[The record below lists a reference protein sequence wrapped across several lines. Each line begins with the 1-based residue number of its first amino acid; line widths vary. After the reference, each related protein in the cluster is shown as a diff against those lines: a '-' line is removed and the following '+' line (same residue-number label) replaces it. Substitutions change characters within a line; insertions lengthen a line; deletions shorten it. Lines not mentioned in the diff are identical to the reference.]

1 MTYKDAVAAL
11 AALGDGSAGVFRA
24 ADATAAGVSRK
35 QLAALCQ
42 AGVIARVFP
51 GIYRITAVAETNEQ
65 LLRAALLWAG
75 DDAAAA
81 GRSAAE
87 LYGFEGV
94 TASRPEIVV
103 PPERRARSATVVVHH
118 AHHRGALMTRTVRG
132 VRVTGV
138 EPTLV
143 ALAHSLEP
151 EAFEIACEDARRRGL
166 TSVAAIGSYL
176 ERWGRRGRPGVAA
189 TRALMAE
196 LDPVN
201 ASRSALEVKTR
212 RLLVANDLGD
222 FTREFPLDWN
232 GRTYRYDF
240 AFERPRV
247 ILEVNGRRWRRSV
260 HRTRRDAGETG
271 LRRIRASAST
281 ETGDEHV
288 VEEPAGSSVVG
299 GVDHASGD
307 RHERQHDAHHPLRG
321 AGDVEIGPEL
331 TGRPRRFE
339 VAVPE
344 AGHARHH
351 LDQARADHRGELG
364 RLLGLEPQPERAR
377 SLLPREHHRGGD
389 LRRDAPGG
397 RHAGVRLGPELV
409 VGTREGR
416 RDQRRLVGKV
426 TVEPRARHAGLVRDL
441 GHGGPAN
448 ARARQAPLRRVEQPV
463 TGAHRTDRRG
473 RAHEMTKSERSG
485 TFVHDQ

>member
-11 AALGDGSAGVFRA
+11 
-24 ADATAAGVSRK
+24 
-35 QLAALCQ
+35 
-42 AGVIARVFP
+42 
-51 GIYRITAVAETNEQ
+51 
-65 LLRAALLWAG
+65 AALLWAG

-222 FTREFPLDWN
+222 FTREFPLGWN

-240 AFERPRV
+240 AFERSRV

-260 HRTRRDAGETG
+260 HRTRREAA
-271 LRRIRASAST
+271 RRASGEFARQRAPR
-281 ETGDEHV
+281 
-288 VEEPAGSSVVG
+288 PATSMSSRNRPVAARSVVSTAPPG
-299 GVDHASGD
+299 TVTSD
-307 RHERQHDAHHPLRG
+307 RTMRITHSA
-321 AGDVEIGPEL
+321 
-331 TGRPRRFE
+331 
-339 VAVPE
+339 
-344 AGHARHH
+344 
-351 LDQARADHRGELG
+351 ARAM
-364 RLLGLEPQPERAR
+364 
-377 SLLPREHHRGGD
+377 S
-389 LRRDAPGG
+389 
-397 RHAGVRLGPELV
+397 
-409 VGTREGR
+409 
-416 RDQRRLVGKV
+416 
-426 TVEPRARHAGLVRDL
+426 
-441 GHGGPAN
+441 
-448 ARARQAPLRRVEQPV
+448 
-463 TGAHRTDRRG
+463 
-473 RAHEMTKSERSG
+473 RSG
-485 TFVHDQ
+485 RSSPAACAASR